1 MRLWTLSDLH
11 QEHVA
16 NAWDPAAHV
25 PAGGFDAVVIAGDV
39 QVPLVRSLEWIAAE
53 RFHGVPVVYVPGNH
67 DFWWDRGEVRY
78 TLSDQVRLGR
88 AAADRLGVHLLMD
101 DAVTIGGV
109 TFVGATLWTD
119 FRLGAFGLL
128 HGLRSAGGREGMQDY
143 RRIRTGPTSRHRI
156 EPEDVLR
163 LHRASRAY
171 VQGAIRPAPE
181 RTVVVTHHAPSRR
194 SLSPHE
200 NLAWCYAT
208 DLDDLIGTCR
218 PPYGSTAMSTGMRIT
233 GSTTPASS
241 ATHAATSRRP
251 PASSQVSSSRCPT
264 GRPTP
269 TRSRERTERKERTD
283 DRRPRRPA
291 SRGRIPKPRRGDAR
305 RDRRHRVPSG
315 HAPGPRRPRR
325 RGHRR
330 GGTHGRRLSARAPS
344 GTVVPFGRTSRA
356 IRRSGDAA
364 DPEGSKRRAGRA
376 DPSTGPA
383 R

>member
-1 MRLWTLSDLH
+1 M
-11 QEHVA
+11 
-16 NAWDPAAHV
+16 

-39 QVPLVRSLEWIAAE
+39 QVPLVRSLEWIAE

-218 PPYGSTAMSTGMRIT
+218 PALWVHGHVHRHADYRI
-233 GSTTPASS
+233 
-241 ATHAATSRRP
+241 HD
-251 PASSQVSSSRCPT
+251 
-264 GRPTP
+264 
-269 TRSRERTERKERTD
+269 TRIVCN
-283 DRRPRRPA
+283 P
-291 SRGRIPKPRRGDAR
+291 
-305 RDRRHRVPSG
+305 
-315 HAPGPRRPRR
+315 
-325 RGHRR
+325 RGHVEEATGFIPGLVVEVPDRQADADTQPR
-330 GGTHGRRLSARAPS
+330 TNGTE
-344 GTVVPFGRTSRA
+344 GTN
-356 IRRSGDAA
+356 
-364 DPEGSKRRAGRA
+364 
-376 DPSTGPA
+376 
-383 R
+383 